1 MHRATLGP
9 LLLVAAL
16 AAACGSPS
24 PATPTQQSVNL
35 SGTWSG
41 DVAVEGTTA
50 RMVWTLSQ
58 SNSTDVSGP
67 VLMALPSGT
76 VLLNGFLTG
85 TLAGSALTY
94 TISVGP
100 GGIPTSPSCVGQLGG
115 AMTATLGATSTLVG
129 NFAIRSSTCNTA
141 FTGGNLT
148 ITRQ

>member
-1 MHRATLGP
+1 MHRVILGG
-9 LLLVAAL
+9 LLLIAAL
-16 AAACGSPS
+16 AAACGSKS
-24 PATPTQQSVNL
+24 PATPTTPTLNL

-41 DVAVEGTTA
+41 DVLVDGTAA

-115 AMTATLGATSTLVG
+115 AMTATAGATSTLAG

-148 ITRQ
+148 LTKQ